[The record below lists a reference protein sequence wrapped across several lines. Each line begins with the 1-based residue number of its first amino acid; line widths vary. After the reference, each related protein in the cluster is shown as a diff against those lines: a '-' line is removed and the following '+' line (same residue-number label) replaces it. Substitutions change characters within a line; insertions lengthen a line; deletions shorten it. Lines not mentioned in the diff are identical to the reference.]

1 MSLCGSVGTSC
12 MKEKYRPCHCC
23 GAALNRVTSQ
33 NTYISIKTFEQQ
45 AEGLTS
51 HGKNSKR
58 IICQLTLNLLFSRLF
73 KSWKYGCFNLSVV
86 NVYIP
91 TSRPAWCCEKH
102 HAGRDV
108 KHVQSLRVCNLPDT
122 WCDPPSGKHTD
133 DQLTVL
139 GTLGRVKVIHLEYF
153 PVCQTALWK
162 DVDKLISA
170 SDHYLLL

>member
-12 MKEKYRPCHCC
+12 MKEKHRPCHCC
-23 GAALNRVTSQ
+23 CAPLNRVTSQ

-45 AEGLTS
+45 VEGLTS

-73 KSWKYGCFNLSVV
+73 KSWKYGCFNLSMV

-102 HAGRDV
+102 RAGRDV
-108 KHVQSLRVCNLPDT
+108 LMCCRQTSQTCSKSEGLQSPWHLVR
-122 WCDPPSGKHTD
+122 PS
-133 DQLTVL
+133 
-139 GTLGRVKVIHLEYF
+139 IW
-153 PVCQTALWK
+153 QTYWRS
-162 DVDKLISA
+162 INCFR
-170 SDHYLLL
+170 